1 MNTLKIIQNIDQKV
15 VDKDS
20 FNIITQYVRMME
32 EYDDFVYR
40 AKTIPNYEEVMG
52 ELRIVIY
59 DITEDEDELMKDMCI
74 KSVIIM
80 NSYKKHL
87 LEEVKTLKK
96 YYKKF
101 YTTDNYTDNSSDI

>member
-20 FNIITQYVRMME
+20 FNIIKKYVRMME
-32 EYDDFVYR
+32 EYDDFIYR
-40 AKTIPNYEEVMG
+40 AKTIPNYDEVIG

-59 DITEDEDELMKDMCI
+59 DITENEDELMKDVCI

-87 LEEVKTLKK
+87 FQEVKTLKK

-101 YTTDNYTDNSSDI
+101 YYTNDNSSDM